1 LSTKAAPAELTLP
14 LPHAGWCLQNLRVK
28 NSSSTPMS
36 MQADST
42 SERFARQLPI
52 WGDYAQR
59 LLQRARVVVIG
70 GTSSAAEAI
79 KCLVLG
85 GVGSILLVDSARI
98 TPADTEGNF
107 FLPPWTVGEWRATAL
122 LRSLVKLSPTTR
134 FTARLG
140 TAQTLVNEWTTLQ
153 PLSMVILTEG
163 TSAEKQQLAKFC
175 WYSAIPLFIVSVHG
189 FGGSLIPQ
197 FPERVFFRSTGLRPA
212 VHTIEYLQAIRVMNP
227 FNALAEWCTKR
238 FWPLQQWSPSQ
249 LAAIPWPVLV
259 VLALQQANRSMRP
272 ENRDPRQSTNTD
284 RATTSDGCRCTEA
297 EEREH
302 RHEPTEAGGALTQA
316 ALPRE
321 RQSRGAG
328 ALLVPGCFSAVSGGS
343 ASEAVS
349 SRIERALI
357 LLRKWEPSELT
368 SANWNMAV
376 AALQKLR
383 TASADPDPR
392 IIRESCSLR
401 NRQLVRI
408 LEATR
413 AFATQHG
420 WPVFSDLG
428 ELHGDPESVHELRR
442 LYWEQAEHDIETI
455 WRLVR
460 ADPMEAEAPD
470 SISKE
475 LVREVCSNL
484 FFMKTWRTQPFYC
497 LFEDAAVE
505 KPQLAPPTTAA
516 QRRAASLF
524 LALIA
529 HECCQELDRT
539 QQLVRRHGADAVL
552 LEEAQRIARLWSW
565 PPDLIDSVRL
575 RHLAELF
582 AEEEHPSM
590 PIMLGS
596 LAAQEAMK
604 LVIQLFEPLTT
615 ILVYDGLADKADL
628 LHPAVAS

>member
-1 LSTKAAPAELTLP
+1 
-14 LPHAGWCLQNLRVK
+14 
-28 NSSSTPMS
+28 
-36 MQADST
+36 
-42 SERFARQLPI
+42 
-52 WGDYAQR
+52 
-59 LLQRARVVVIG
+59 
-70 GTSSAAEAI
+70 
-79 KCLVLG
+79 
-85 GVGSILLVDSARI
+85 
-98 TPADTEGNF
+98 
-107 FLPPWTVGEWRATAL
+107 
-122 LRSLVKLSPTTR
+122 
-134 FTARLG
+134 
-140 TAQTLVNEWTTLQ
+140 
-153 PLSMVILTEG
+153 
-163 TSAEKQQLAKFC
+163 
-175 WYSAIPLFIVSVHG
+175 
-189 FGGSLIPQ
+189 
-197 FPERVFFRSTGLRPA
+197 
-212 VHTIEYLQAIRVMNP
+212 
-227 FNALAEWCTKR
+227 
-238 FWPLQQWSPSQ
+238 
-249 LAAIPWPVLV
+249 
-259 VLALQQANRSMRP
+259 
-272 ENRDPRQSTNTD
+272 
-284 RATTSDGCRCTEA
+284 
-297 EEREH
+297 
-302 RHEPTEAGGALTQA
+302 
-316 ALPRE
+316 
-321 RQSRGAG
+321 
-328 ALLVPGCFSAVSGGS
+328 
-343 ASEAVS
+343 
-349 SRIERALI
+349 
-357 LLRKWEPSELT
+357 
-368 SANWNMAV
+368 MAV

-383 TASADPDPR
+383 TASTDPDPR